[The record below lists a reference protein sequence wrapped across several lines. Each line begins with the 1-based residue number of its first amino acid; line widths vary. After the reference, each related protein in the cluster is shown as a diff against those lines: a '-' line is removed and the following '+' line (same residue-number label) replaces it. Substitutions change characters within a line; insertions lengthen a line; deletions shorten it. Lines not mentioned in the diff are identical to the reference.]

1 MCALYKDEMGEIL
14 RSPNCLV
21 LQHKIHKCFFF
32 FSDSVS
38 RGFLDI

>member
-14 RSPNCLV
+14 RSPDCLV
-21 LQHKIHKCFFF
+21 LQHKIHKFFF
-32 FSDSVS
+32 FFLTVS